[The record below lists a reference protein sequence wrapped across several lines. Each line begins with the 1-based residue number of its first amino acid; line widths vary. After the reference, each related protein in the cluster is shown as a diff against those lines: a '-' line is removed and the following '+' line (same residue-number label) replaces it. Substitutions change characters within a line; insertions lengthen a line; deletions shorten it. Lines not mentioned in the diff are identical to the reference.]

1 MTAAA
6 SGGDTESDLR
16 GVTRGK
22 FWCVSINGGSGIREG
37 PACCKGADEARAE
50 DHQAGWDP

>member
-6 SGGDTESDLR
+6 SGGDAESDLR